1 MEIQQDTVPGL
12 WDSPPEIFIGFPV
25 SCIEPVITRH
35 FEMLF
40 WDMLDEKRDEI
51 HDGNSFFHVRIIFV
65 SIVMESHIFPIV
77 RIDAG
82 SGNDGT
88 PKVAA
93 DVFNDGIRI
102 TEIGFGIDIEA
113 VFIFFVNVCFG
124 LFKRRTDMRFKLV
137 QESGL
142 KGFTEIGI
150 VEMFND
156 FPEAAIRETAF
167 CKETVDVRIPF
178 QWSAESMED
187 ADKTGNKVFG
197 FIHLVKKP

>member
-1 MEIQQDTVPGL
+1 MPGL
-12 WDSPPEIFIGFPV
+12 WDSPPESFIGFPV

-82 SGNDGT
+82 GGNDRT

-93 DVFNDGIRI
+93 DIFNDGIRI

-113 VFIFFVNVCFG
+113 VFIFFVNV
-124 LFKRRTDMRFKLV
+124 
-137 QESGL
+137 
-142 KGFTEIGI
+142 
-150 VEMFND
+150 
-156 FPEAAIRETAF
+156 
-167 CKETVDVRIPF
+167 
-178 QWSAESMED
+178 
-187 ADKTGNKVFG
+187 
-197 FIHLVKKP
+197 